1 VAESARFAAE
11 REAWDEQHEE
21 LAFALR
27 SAEDRLA
34 LAMAKAGATR

>member
-1 VAESARFAAE
+1 MAESARFAAE

-27 SAEDRLA
+27 ASEDRVAA
-34 LAMAKAGATR
+34 LAARTAK